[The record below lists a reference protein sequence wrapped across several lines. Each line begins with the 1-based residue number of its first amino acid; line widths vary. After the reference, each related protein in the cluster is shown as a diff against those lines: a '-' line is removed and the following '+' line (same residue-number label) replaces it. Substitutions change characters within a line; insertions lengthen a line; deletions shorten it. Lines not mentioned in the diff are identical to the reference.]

1 MVKDK
6 DYYRF
11 TALRFLANSIA
22 LLEDIEDLKETK
34 LYSKQLKHYGN
45 KFVQELER
53 IAVPL
58 EDELAKNGEIEIVDE
73 ITKVVREFNRSA
85 DGIFSKI
92 TVSIRNVGFFA
103 MLFIPC

>member
-1 MVKDK
+1 MKKHK

-11 TALRFLANSIA
+11 TTLRFLANSIA

-58 EDELAKNGEIEIVDE
+58 EDELAKNGEIEIVDQ
-73 ITKVVREFNRSA
+73 ITKVVREFNRSVT
-85 DGIFSKI
+85 DQYLVK
-92 TVSIRNVGFFA
+92 
-103 MLFIPC
+103 